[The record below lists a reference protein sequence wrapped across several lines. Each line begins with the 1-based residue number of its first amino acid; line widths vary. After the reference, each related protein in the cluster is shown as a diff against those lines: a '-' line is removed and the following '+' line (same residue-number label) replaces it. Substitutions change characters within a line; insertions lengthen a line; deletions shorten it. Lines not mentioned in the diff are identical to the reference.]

1 MPFYEM
7 EEVMSLMKS
16 SSKPSAVASLSV
28 I

>member
-7 EEVMSLMKS
+7 EEVMSLMN